1 MPQDQKQRAC
11 SDAAARSITTPG
23 KYTEGSVPGVFLH
36 VTETAKVWRLRYRLH
51 GVGGLFTI
59 GKFPDIGHA
68 RACELGQEARTLVAE
83 GIKPLTAKKER
94 IAAQQEK
101 EQWTFQRV
109 ADLWLLYKSKKAAK
123 TQAGYRSVLNN
134 HILPRLGGLQVE
146 RIEYIQ
152 IRDLKLGLAHYP
164 TMAKKAHSVIREVL
178 DYAIDLGVLKE
189 NVADRRIK
197 LVDAPETISH
207 AAIENPD
214 DLKEFIRRL
223 HNTNSSTIVSG
234 LWLMVLLAVRS
245 NELVQMRWEQLDL
258 DKGEWHYRMSKTRKD
273 HVVFLSNQA
282 VGQLRLLKE
291 HQQERRAAQIPTPF
305 GSSGRSPVEP
315 LLTGWVLPSRQRAGR
330 PIASISLLRQIRA
343 LGYDKGELTTHGFR
357 TTFLSLGEEELGIS
371 HGVLDICI
379 GHKRRD
385 VTSSGKPYAKAKL
398 LAQRREAMQKWA
410 DYIEDLW
417 FEVAHGVTK
426 EDAAKALSTPT
437 ERGKSG
443 G

>member
-1 MPQDQKQRAC
+1 MPQVEKQRAS

-94 IAAQQEK
+94 IAAQREK
-101 EQWTFQRV
+101 EAWTFQRV
-109 ADLWLLYKSKKAAK
+109 ADLWLIYKSKKAAK

-134 HILPRLGGLQVE
+134 HILPRLGDTQVD
-146 RIEYIQ
+146 RIDFIQ
-152 IRDLKLGLAHYP
+152 IRDLKLGLTHYP
-164 TMAKKAHSVIREVL
+164 TMAKKAHSVIRDIL
-178 DYAIDLGVLKE
+178 DYAISMGLLKE
-189 NVADRRIK
+189 NIADRRIK
-197 LVDAPETISH
+197 LEDVPETVNH

-223 HNTNSSTIVSG
+223 NDTNSSTIVSG

-291 HQQERRAAQIPTPF
+291 RQQERRAAQVPTPF
-305 GSSGRSPVEP
+305 GSGARTPVEP

-330 PIASISLLRQIRA
+330 PIASISLLRKIRT
-343 LGYDKGELTTHGFR
+343 LGYEKGELTTHGFR
-357 TTFLSLGEEELGIS
+357 TTFVSLGEEELGIR
-371 HGVLDICI
+371 HDVLDMCI
-379 GHKRRD
+379 GHKRKN
-385 VTSSGKPYAKAKL
+385 VTRSGEPYAKAKL
-398 LAQRREAMQKWA
+398 LALRREAMQRWA

-417 FEVAHGVTK
+417 FEVVNGISRVQA
-426 EDAAKALSTPT
+426 DAPLPSLSAPLP
-437 ERGKSG
+437 RN
-443 G
+443 